1 MFHELLS
8 TQNRAL
14 VLRFYRAFDQ
24 RRLREGLSLLSPEL
38 VAHMAGQS
46 TPLTYEEFA
55 AVGSEVYSAFPDGQH
70 RFDCAIARKDMVTTV
85 GTFTGTHL
93 GTFQGL
99 PATGKRISFSVMHI
113 DRVHHSK
120 IVEHWGQGDSLS
132 LVQQL
137 GIKLVPGPSLA
148 FKMGVKAGKHLTG
161 DTFEKLRSVTQPDYY
176 PQVPEY

>member
-14 VLRFYRAFDQ
+14 VLRFYKAFDQ

-38 VAHMAGQS
+38 VAHMAGQED
-46 TPLTYEEFA
+46 PLTYDGFA
-55 AVGSEVYSAFPDGQH
+55 AMGSEVYNAFPDGQH

-99 PATGKRISFSVMHI
+99 PATGKRVSFSVMHI
-113 DRVHHSK
+113 ARVRHSK
-120 IVEHWGQGDSLS
+120 IVEHRGQGDSLS
-132 LVQQL
+132 LLQQL
-137 GIKLVPGPSLA
+137 GIKLVPGPGLA
-148 FKMGVKAGKHLTG
+148 LKIGVKASRYLTG
-161 DTFEKLRSVTQPDYY
+161 ETFEKLRAVTQPDYY
-176 PQVPEY
+176 PQIPEY